1 MGPDPHTTVL
11 YMLSTLAQTCAA
23 LAALIGAVG
32 LYRLQQ
38 LHGEQEEI
46 FADFHTNIGRPAEGR
61 VRLLQLAR
69 EQARTSP
76 ATAAALDRLTGIR
89 RRAYVA
95 IAALIFFEVWQM
107 GSILFALLG
116 FHYVSSPK
124 SVMGPFTIA
133 AVGTVVTTIGCIAV
147 WTWPRRLKEGADGPT
162 R

>member
-46 FADFHTNIGRPAEGR
+46 FHDLHANIGTPVEGR
-61 VRLLQLAR
+61 VRLLELAR
-69 EQARTSP
+69 DKARSSP
-76 ATAAALDRLTGIR
+76 PIAGALDRLPGIR
-89 RRAYVA
+89 RRAYFV
-95 IAALIFFEVWQM
+95 IAALMVFEVWQM

-116 FHYVSSPK
+116 FHCVSSPQ
-124 SVMGPFTIA
+124 SVTGPFTVA
-133 AVGTVVTTIGCIAV
+133 AVGTVVTTIVCIAV
-147 WTWPRRLKEGADGPT
+147 WTWPRR
-162 R
+162 

>member
-46 FADFHTNIGRPAEGR
+46 FDDFHANIGRPAEGR

-69 EQARTSP
+69 EKAQTSP
-76 ATAAALDRLTGIR
+76 AIAGALDRLTGIR
-89 RRAYVA
+89 RRVYVA
-95 IAALIFFEVWQM
+95 LAALLLFEAWQIR
-107 GSILFALLG
+107 SIRCAPLG
-116 FHYVSSPK
+116 CSCVP
-124 SVMGPFTIA
+124 
-133 AVGTVVTTIGCIAV
+133 C
-147 WTWPRRLKEGADGPT
+147 
-162 R
+162 